1 MEYIYKVVCF
11 SLTSTKNNNNKDSNL
26 YNNALNFMSS
36 KSKYIDR
43 NYLSDINNFLYYIF
57 ILIKL
62 INESFFFLLSRSTST
77 SKFLELRRLVIDL
90 YENKNKK

>member
-1 MEYIYKVVCF
+1 
-11 SLTSTKNNNNKDSNL
+11 
-26 YNNALNFMSS
+26 MSS

-62 INESFFFLLSRSTST
+62 INESFFYLSRSTST
-77 SKFLELRRLVIDL
+77 STFLELRRLVIDL
-90 YENKNKK
+90 YENKKKVNQINLILLLLNF

>member
-62 INESFFFLLSRSTST
+62 INESFFFS
-77 SKFLELRRLVIDL
+77 VISIDIDV
-90 YENKNKK
+90 EVFRASSSCHRFIRK

>member
-1 MEYIYKVVCF
+1 MEYIKLFVF
-11 SLTSTKNNNNKDSNL
+11 HWLPQKNNNKDSNL
-26 YNNALNFMSS
+26 YNALNFMSS

-90 YENKNKK
+90 YENKKK